1 MNELLSLNIFAE
13 FLLAALLGV
22 ALFFG
27 LLALPMFV
35 SGDWLGAADRRGTRR
50 AHGDR
55 ARDSK
60 SPCLSM
66 GSGQSS

>member
-1 MNELLSLNIFAE
+1 MIELLSLNIFAE

-35 SGDWLGAADRRGTRR
+35 SGERFSAANRSGTWKTHRDGACDLTCQ
-50 AHGDR
+50 
-55 ARDSK
+55 
-60 SPCLSM
+60 CLSA
-66 GSGQSS
+66 GGGRPR